1 MTALT
6 PPEQGNLVWKRQ
18 LWCYLD
24 ERLPKLCWRGFYSLL
39 FMSNRLLLHKSL
51 LTLLLNMPLNWSTSC
66 LFIHLH
72 NADAVLPDL
81 MFLHESWKAH
91 NGSGKQSQIANIVLF
106 LFLGGESIILENEKC
121 HLCGLFQQRKTFFF
135 VHHSH
140 ILENTFQYS
149 NLYSNICAKCL
160 AIKNQVMGEII
171 LQQSGLDSDM
181 PVWGVHGHNFSCCV
195 ALWERQRFVLP
206 WGARTNRVSAPVGA
220 DKASHASP
228 TEQGWFPG

>member
-1 MTALT
+1 MQSCHNRWWKTIFKRKQTGQFLT
-6 PPEQGNLVWKRQ
+6 WLPWRLLNRGNLVWKRQ

-66 LFIHLH
+66 LLIHLH

-135 VHHSH
+135 
-140 ILENTFQYS
+140 
-149 NLYSNICAKCL
+149 CA
-160 AIKNQVMGEII
+160 
-171 LQQSGLDSDM
+171 S
-181 PVWGVHGHNFSCCV
+181 
-195 ALWERQRFVLP
+195 
-206 WGARTNRVSAPVGA
+206 
-220 DKASHASP
+220 
-228 TEQGWFPG
+228 